1 MASGKD
7 EKKGGIDVQ
16 TLLISGAAA
25 VIAATV
31 VPLFW
36 ERGTVLATAMTP
48 VIVALASEALRR
60 PAEVAKAGAAK
71 VTRRTTAAINAPTR
85 EHVPSRGPGGEHFDP
100 LPPEERVDAPAV
112 SDDDPFG
119 LRSGTSSS
127 RRPWLRIGLI
137 TGILAFFGAAAVV
150 TAGELVGGGSVGGH
164 GKRTTF
170 VGGTKGKST
179 PTPTPTATGTKTATP
194 DASQTATPSAS
205 ASATATPSAQATET
219 ATPSATATA
228 APQSQSQATATPT
241 P

>member
-16 TLLISGAAA
+16 TLLISGASA

-36 ERGTVLATAMTP
+36 ERGTVFATAMTP

-60 PAEVAKAGAAK
+60 PAEAAKAGAAK
-71 VTRRTTAAINAPTR
+71 VTRRTTAAAQAPTR
-85 EHVPSRGPGGEHFDP
+85 EQVPTRGPSGERFDP

-112 SDDDPFG
+112 SGDDPFG
-119 LRSGTSSS
+119 LRSGGSST

-137 TGILAFFGAAAVV
+137 TGVLAFFGAAAVV
-150 TAGELVGGGSVGGH
+150 TAGELLGGGSVGGH
-164 GKRTTF
+164 GRRTTF
-170 VGGTKGKST
+170 VGGTKSKST
-179 PTPTPTATGTKTATP
+179 PTPTATPSADKTATPSATATGTPTEQATETP
-194 DASQTATPSAS
+194 TPSAEATQTATPSAS
-205 ASATATPSAQATET
+205 ATTTPQPA
-219 ATPSATATA
+219 
-228 APQSQSQATATPT
+228 ATATPT

>member
-1 MASGKD
+1 MASEKH

-16 TLLISGAAA
+16 TLLISGASA

-48 VIVALASEALRR
+48 MIVALASEALRR
-60 PAEVAKAGAAK
+60 PAEAAKA
-71 VTRRTTAAINAPTR
+71 VTRRTTAAVTAPTR
-85 EHVPSRGPGGEHFDP
+85 ERVPSRGPGGEHFAP
-100 LPPEERVDAPAV
+100 RPPPPRGHAPAV
-112 SDDDPFG
+112 SGEDPFG

-127 RRPWLRIGLI
+127 RRPWLRIGLV
-137 TGILAFFGAAAVV
+137 TGVLAFFGAAAVV

-170 VGGTKGKST
+170 VGGSKSEST
-179 PTPTPTATGTKTATP
+179 PTPTPSATG
-194 DASQTATPSAS
+194 
-205 ASATATPSAQATET
+205 TET
-219 ATPSATATA
+219 ATPSATAPA
-228 APQSQSQATATPT
+228 APQSQSQPTATPT